1 MKPAVRVCLRLLA
14 VRAVVTRNAHVNAD
28 AALLIVVVR
37 LMPSDYESASSDGDR
52 KQPPSDESGEYQG
65 QRSHVHD
72 RTLHQRL
79 DQLRT
84 QPQ

>member
-1 MKPAVRVCLRLLA
+1 MLMLMLPF
-14 VRAVVTRNAHVNAD
+14 
-28 AALLIVVVR
+28 LIVVVR
-37 LMPSDYESASSDGDR
+37 LMPSDFESASSDGDR